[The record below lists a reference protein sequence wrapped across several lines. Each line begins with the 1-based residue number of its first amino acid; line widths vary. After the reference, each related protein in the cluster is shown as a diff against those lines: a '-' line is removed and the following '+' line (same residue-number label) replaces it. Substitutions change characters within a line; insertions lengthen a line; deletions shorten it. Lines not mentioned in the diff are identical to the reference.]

1 MGNAVAYFIA
11 SFGAPKKVYGLERR
25 EKKAAIAT
33 NLDQLHK
40 LTQSNFLELHL

>member
-11 SFGAPKKVYGLERR
+11 SFGAPEKVYGLERR

-33 NLDQLHK
+33 NPVTQVNAVK
-40 LTQSNFLELHL
+40 LP